1 MLYLDNSATTPVH
14 PEVIRVV
21 EDVLRNHYG
30 NPSSLHQKGLE
41 GEKLLET
48 SRQIIAQSLEVS
60 SDEVIFTSGGTE
72 GDNLAIKGIA
82 FGYQARGRH
91 IITSQIEHPAVRE
104 SCRFLE
110 QFGFT
115 VTYLPVDNQG
125 LVDPQELEANIKEDT
140 ILVSI
145 MHVNNEVGTIQPI
158 QELGTIIKKH
168 PKIFFHVD
176 GVQGYA
182 KVPIKLKEWGVDLFT
197 VSSHKING
205 PKGVG
210 ALYIR
215 KGINLL
221 PQISGGGQERG
232 LRSGTENIPSIV
244 GFAKACQIA
253 REMFEENGEKLSELR
268 RYCIMMLKDRI
279 PGVIINGSEDAN
291 ASPYILNVSI
301 PGLRGEVIVHGLEK
315 EKIFVSTG
323 SACSSKKDMVSPV
336 LEAMG
341 IKREIMLGSIRISF
355 SYQTRH
361 EDIIL
366 LGEKL
371 AQVVK
376 ELTRKASL

>member
-1 MLYLDNSATTPVH
+1 MLYLDNCATTPVH
-14 PEVIRVV
+14 PEVVKVV

-60 SDEVIFTSGGTE
+60 NDEIIFTSGGTE

-115 VTYLPVDNQG
+115 VTYLPVDHQG

-158 QELGTIIKKH
+158 QELGSIIKRH
-168 PKIFFHVD
+168 SKIFFHVD

-182 KVPIKLKEWGVDLFT
+182 KVPMKLKEWGVDLFT

-205 PKGVG
+205 PKGW
-210 ALYIR
+210 
-215 KGINLL
+215 
-221 PQISGGGQERG
+221 G
-232 LRSGTENIPSIV
+232 L
-244 GFAKACQIA
+244 
-253 REMFEENGEKLSELR
+253 
-268 RYCIMMLKDRI
+268 CI
-279 PGVIINGSEDAN
+279 
-291 ASPYILNVSI
+291 
-301 PGLRGEVIVHGLEK
+301 
-315 EKIFVSTG
+315 
-323 SACSSKKDMVSPV
+323 
-336 LEAMG
+336 
-341 IKREIMLGSIRISF
+341 
-355 SYQTRH
+355 
-361 EDIIL
+361 
-366 LGEKL
+366 
-371 AQVVK
+371 
-376 ELTRKASL
+376 